1 MNVQKTR
8 SLISRHK
15 IIRDWLTCRNQ
26 SMSLTMENSSLK
38 DIELK
43 DKIFSQER
51 GDNYR
56 QRMK

>member
-43 DKIFSQER
+43 DKIFSQLSIATR
-51 GDNYR
+51 
-56 QRMK
+56 

>member
-8 SLISRHK
+8 SLISRQK

-43 DKIFSQER
+43 DKIFSQQR

-56 QRMK
+56 PRMK